1 MVQRKNEQNQ
11 KGDSMNTYQVTAQRL
26 GKVKS
31 HTFTDVDD
39 TEATMTAIFYILD
52 QAKTKDMWAKGR
64 IELKNTATNEVLRV
78 MEAKG

>member
-1 MVQRKNEQNQ
+1 
-11 KGDSMNTYQVTAQRL
+11 MNTYQVTAQRL